1 MIDFNNYKKPIIILV
16 AFFLIDVVAPLILN
30 VMGIKLST
38 FTVYL
43 IWLNA
48 LLIAYIIL
56 PNNVGSA
63 FL

>member
-1 MIDFNNYKKPIIILV
+1 MFDIADYKKPLMVLGIFIIV
-16 AFFLIDVVAPLILN
+16 DVIMPLILN
-30 VMGIKLST
+30 VMGIGLST

-48 LLIAYIIL
+48 LLIAYVIL
-56 PNNVGSA
+56 TGNIGSA